1 MPLTLV
7 LDTAPTG
14 GGPPDGEPVTR
25 DEAKDYARITE
36 THDDSVV
43 DGLITAARRYVERVY
58 RIQLVTATWKFYLDG
73 FPSRRSII
81 VPRPPL
87 ISVTSVTYTDE
98 TGTGQTW
105 SSSDYQTDL
114 NSKPGRIRPIGG
126 GTYPGTQADT
136 YGTVVVTYTAGF
148 GAAADVPEEIKT
160 AIKLRVEY
168 FYDRPEKKT
177 LLEQA
182 DALLASYRDW
192 SVIGRP
198 VVTGV

>member
-25 DEAKDYARITE
+25 DEARDYARITD
-36 THDDSVV
+36 TRGDSVV
-43 DGLITAARRYVERVY
+43 DGLITAARTYVERVY
-58 RIQLVTATWKFYLDG
+58 RIQLLTATWKLYLDG
-73 FPSRRSII
+73 FPPRRSII
-81 VPRPPL
+81 IPRPPL
-87 ISVTSVTYTDE
+87 ISVASVTYTDE

-105 SSSDYQTDL
+105 PSSDYQTDL

-126 GTYPGTQADT
+126 GTYPSTQADT
-136 YGTVVVTYTAGF
+136 FGTVIVTYDAGF
-148 GAAADVPEEIKT
+148 GVAAAVPDEIKT
-160 AIKLRVEY
+160 AINLRVQY
-168 FYDRPEKKT
+168 FYDRPEKTT
-177 LLEQA
+177 LLERA